1 LLIRYLLTELYP
13 IQLLTDIITLF
24 YRENNYKRVAFFVIL
39 FYDRRVKGG
48 DIIV

>member
-1 LLIRYLLTELYP
+1 MTYLLTESHGMQPLN
-13 IQLLTDIITLF
+13 DIITLF

-39 FYDRRVKGG
+39 FYDRSVKGG